1 MDQNIKPGNSN
12 RITREYFDSLL
23 IEMRHVDAVIPDT
36 RLNLY
41 GETFASPVMIA
52 ALSHLERYHPEGLA
66 EMARG
71 AKAAEAVM
79 WAGMGNEEELD
90 RIIATGAKTI
100 KIIKPYAD
108 NDIIFRKI
116 AHAEKCGC
124 IAVGMDIDHA
134 YDRNGEY
141 DVTLGFHMSGK
152 TLNEIRE
159 FVKSTRLPFIMKG
172 VLSLKDAVLYAG
184 AGVQGVVISH
194 HHGIMD
200 YAVPPLYVLPE
211 IVREIGGKMPI
222 FVDCCVESG
231 YDVFK
236 ALALGATA
244 VSVGRAMMGQLSE
257 NGADGVRD
265 RVLEITA
272 QLKGVMAKT
281 CSPDISNIDSSVIR
295 NAFIR

>member
-1 MDQNIKPGNSN
+1 
-12 RITREYFDSLL
+12 
-23 IEMRHVDAVIPDT
+23 
-36 RLNLY
+36 
-41 GETFASPVMIA
+41 
-52 ALSHLERYHPEGLA
+52 
-66 EMARG
+66 
-71 AKAAEAVM
+71 
-79 WAGMGNEEELD
+79 
-90 RIIATGAKTI
+90 
-100 KIIKPYAD
+100 
-108 NDIIFRKI
+108 
-116 AHAEKCGC
+116 
-124 IAVGMDIDHA
+124 MDIDHA

-141 DVTLGFHMSGK
+141 DMTLGFHMSGK
-152 TLNEIRE
+152 TLNKIRE
-159 FVKSTRLPFIMKG
+159 FVKSTKLPFIVKG
-172 VLSLKDAVLYAG
+172 VLSLKDTVLYAG

-295 NAFIR
+295 NAFMR